1 MRRGK
6 ILTLVSVALTTVI
19 LTSCGGLN
27 KMKKN
32 YGMVDYTVTP
42 PVLEEHADSVD
53 ISITGKFPEKYFN
66 KKAMADVT
74 PVLKWEG
81 GEKAFKTVK
90 VQGEAVQDNNTTIAY
105 VSGGSFS
112 YTDKISYA
120 DAMKMSKLEVRV
132 DAYIATKPDKK
143 VGFDVKEIA
152 SGVIATPL
160 LVNMKG
166 KVIIG
171 ADKFQRITAD
181 KKQAEILYNIQQA
194 QVRSSELRKDEVKA
208 LVEYINEAKVNE
220 RKEFTGVTVS
230 SYASPDGAED
240 LNSKLA
246 DNRSKAADKYIQKQF
261 KKVEAASKEDF
272 VSNNIT
278 AEDWDGFKQ
287 LVQSSDIADK
297 DLILKV
303 LSMYSDSETR
313 EKEIKNISAVYVEL
327 AKDIL
332 PKLRRSKINVNV
344 NLIGYSDEEI
354 TAIFNAKPDS
364 LNVEEL
370 LYAATLTKDQAQKLN
385 VYTKCSE
392 IYPKEWRG
400 FNNKGVILF
409 ETEKY
414 DEAKQA
420 FEAAKEL
427 DNTNSKVLNNL
438 GAVELVKG
446 NIADA
451 KELFTSAGGA
461 GAEVNYNK
469 GIVAIKE
476 ADYASAVSMFGDNNS
491 FNSGLAKLLNGDN
504 DGAVK
509 AVDSGDD
516 KDNAMNF
523 YLKAIAGARSSNTDL
538 LFNNLRSAVEKNA
551 SLKAAAK
558 TDMEFA
564 NYFEDTTFKSIVE

>member
-1 MRRGK
+1 MKRGK
-6 ILTLVSVALTTVI
+6 VLTLVSIVLTTVI
-19 LTSCGGLN
+19 LSSCGGLN

-32 YGMVDYTVTP
+32 YGMVNYTVTP
-42 PVLEEHADSVD
+42 TVLEEHADSVE

-66 KKAMADVT
+66 KKAMADIT

-90 VQGEAVQDNNTTIAY
+90 VQGEAVQDNNTTIGY
-105 VSGGSFS
+105 VSGGSFT
-112 YTDKISYA
+112 YTDKISYEE
-120 DAMKMSKLEVRV
+120 AMRMSNLEARV

-143 VGFDVKEIA
+143 LAFDVKEIA
-152 SGVIATPL
+152 EGVIATPL
-160 LVNMKG
+160 LVIMKG
-166 KVIIG
+166 KVIFG
-171 ADKFQRITAD
+171 ADNFQRITSD
-181 KKQAEILYNIQQA
+181 SKNAEILYNIQQA
-194 QVRSSELRKDEVKA
+194 QVRSTELRKDEIKA
-208 LVEYINEAKVNE
+208 LVDYIKEAKENE
-220 RKEFTGVTVS
+220 RKEFTGVSVS

-240 LNSKLA
+240 LNTKLA
-246 DNRSKAADKYIQKQF
+246 DNRSKSADKYVQKQF
-261 KKVEAASKEDF
+261 KKIEEANKDNF
-272 VSNNIT
+272 VSNAVT

-287 LVQSSDIADK
+287 LVQASDIADK

-370 LYAATLTKDQAQKLN
+370 LYAATLTQDEAQKLN
-385 VYTKCSE
+385 VYTKCTE

-409 ETEKY
+409 NQDKF
-414 DEAKQA
+414 DEAKQS
-420 FEAAKEL
+420 FEGAKEI
-427 DNTNSKVLNNL
+427 DNTNAKVLNNL
-438 GAVELVKG
+438 GAIELVKG
-446 NIADA
+446 NVAAA
-451 KELFTSAGGA
+451 KELFITAGGA
-461 GAEVNYNK
+461 GSEVNYNN
-469 GIVAIKE
+469 GIVAVKE
-476 ADYASAVSMFGDNNS
+476 ADYANAVTMFGDNNS

-509 AVDSGDD
+509 AADSGDD

-523 YLKAIAGARSSNTDL
+523 YLKAIAGARGANTDL
-538 LFNNLRSAVEKNA
+538 LFNNLRAAIEKDV
-551 SLKAAAK
+551 SLKAFAK
-558 TDMEFA
+558 SDMEFA
-564 NYFEDTTFKSIVE
+564 KYFNDTTFKSVIE

>member
-6 ILTLVSVALTTVI
+6 ILTLVSVALTAVI

-66 KKAMADVT
+66 KKAMADIT
-74 PVLKWEG
+74 PVIKWEG

-90 VQGEAVQDNNTTIAY
+90 VQGEAVQDNNTSIAY

-112 YTDKISYA
+112 YTDKIPYE

-152 SGVIATPL
+152 GGVIATPL
-160 LVNMKG
+160 LVDMKG

-171 ADKFQRITAD
+171 ADKFQRIIAD
-181 KKQAEILYNIQQA
+181 TKQAEILYNIQQA
-194 QVRSSELRKDEVKA
+194 QVRGSELKKDEIKA
-208 LVEYINEAKVNE
+208 LVDYINEAKENE
-220 RKEFTGVTVS
+220 RKQFTSVTVS

-246 DNRSKAADKYIQKQF
+246 DNRSKAADKYVQKQF
-261 KKVEAASKEDF
+261 RKVEEATKEDF

-287 LVQSSDIADK
+287 LVQASDIADK

-303 LSMYSDSETR
+303 LSMYSDSDTR
-313 EKEIKNISAVYVEL
+313 EKEIKNIAAVYIEL

-385 VYTKCSE
+385 VYTKCTE

-409 ETEKY
+409 ETDKY

-427 DNTNSKVLNNL
+427 DNTNAKVLNNL

-446 NIADA
+446 NVAAA
-451 KELFTSAGGA
+451 KELFTSAGSA
-461 GAEVNYNK
+461 GAELNYNT

-476 ADYASAVSMFGDNNS
+476 ADYAGAVSMFGDNNS
-491 FNSGLAKLLNGDN
+491 FNSALAKLLNGDN

-509 AVDSGDD
+509 AADSGDD

-538 LFNNLRSAVEKNA
+538 LFNNLRAAVEKDAN
-551 SLKAAAK
+551 LKAAAK

>member
-112 YTDKISYA
+112 YTDRISYA

-208 LVEYINEAKVNE
+208 LVEYINEAKENE

-261 KKVEAASKEDF
+261 RKVEAASKEDF

-287 LVQSSDIADK
+287 LVQASDIADK

-303 LSMYSDSETR
+303 LSMYSDTETR
-313 EKEIKNISAVYVEL
+313 EKEIKNISAVYLEL

-446 NIADA
+446 NVADA

-509 AVDSGDD
+509 AADSGDD
-516 KDNAMNF
+516 KDSAMNF

>member
-6 ILTLVSVALTTVI
+6 ILTLVSVALTAVI

-66 KKAMADVT
+66 KKAMADIT

-81 GEKAFKTVK
+81 GEKAFKTIK
-90 VQGEAVQDNNTTIAY
+90 VQGEAVQDNNTSIAY

-112 YTDKISYA
+112 YTDKISYE
-120 DAMKMSKLEVRV
+120 DAMKMSNLEVRV

-152 SGVIATPL
+152 GGVIATPL
-160 LVNMKG
+160 LVDMKG

-171 ADKFQRITAD
+171 ADKFQRIIAD
-181 KKQAEILYNIQQA
+181 TKQAEILYNIQQA
-194 QVRSSELRKDEVKA
+194 QVRGSELKKDEVKA
-208 LVEYINEAKVNE
+208 LVEYINEAKENE
-220 RKEFTGVTVS
+220 RKEFTGVTVN

-261 KKVEAASKEDF
+261 RKVEEATKENF

-287 LVQSSDIADK
+287 LVQASDIADK

-313 EKEIKNISAVYVEL
+313 EKEIKNIAAVYVEL

-385 VYTKCSE
+385 VYTKCTE

-409 ETEKY
+409 ETDKY

-420 FEAAKEL
+420 FEAAKEIES
-427 DNTNSKVLNNL
+427 TNAKVLNNL

-446 NIADA
+446 NVSGA
-451 KELFTSAGGA
+451 KELFTSAGSA
-461 GAEVNYNK
+461 GAELNYNT

-476 ADYASAVSMFGDNNS
+476 ADYAGAVSMFGDNNS

-509 AVDSGDD
+509 AADSGDD

-523 YLKAIAGARSSNTDL
+523 YLKAIAGARGANTDL
-538 LFNNLRSAVEKNA
+538 LFNNLRAAVEKDA

-564 NYFEDTTFKSIVE
+564 SYFEDTTFKSIVE

>member
-1 MRRGK
+1 
-6 ILTLVSVALTTVI
+6 
-19 LTSCGGLN
+19 
-27 KMKKN
+27 MKKN

-112 YTDKISYA
+112 YTDRISYA

-208 LVEYINEAKVNE
+208 LVEYINEAKENE

-261 KKVEAASKEDF
+261 RKVEAASKEDF

-287 LVQSSDIADK
+287 LVQASDIADK

-303 LSMYSDSETR
+303 LSMYSDTETR
-313 EKEIKNISAVYVEL
+313 EKEIKNISAVYLEL

-446 NIADA
+446 NVADA

-509 AVDSGDD
+509 AADSGDD
-516 KDNAMNF
+516 KDSAMNF

>member
-6 ILTLVSVALTTVI
+6 ILTLVSVVLTAVI
-19 LTSCGGLN
+19 LTSCGGIN

-32 YGMVDYTVTP
+32 YSMVDYTVTP

-66 KKAMADVT
+66 KKAMAEIT
-74 PVLKWEG
+74 PVIKWEG
-81 GEKAFKTVK
+81 GEKAFKTIK
-90 VQGEAVQDNNTTIAY
+90 VQGEAVQDNNTSIAY

-112 YTDKISYA
+112 YTDKIPYEA
-120 DAMKMSKLEVRV
+120 AMKMSNLEVRV

-152 SGVIATPL
+152 AGVIATPL
-160 LVNMKG
+160 LVDMKG

-171 ADKFQRITAD
+171 ADKFQRIIAD
-181 KKQAEILYNIQQA
+181 TKQAEILYNIQQS
-194 QVRSSELRKDEVKA
+194 QVKSSELRKDEMKA
-208 LVEYINEAKVNE
+208 LVEYIKEAKENE
-220 RKEFTGVTVS
+220 RKEFTGVTVN
-230 SYASPDGAED
+230 SYASPDGGEE
-240 LNSKLA
+240 LNTKLA
-246 DNRSKAADKYIQKQF
+246 DNRSKAADKYVKKQF
-261 KKVEAASKEDF
+261 RKVEAANKENF
-272 VSNNIT
+272 VSKNIT

-287 LVQSSDIADK
+287 LVQASDIADK

-313 EKEIKNISAVYVEL
+313 EKEIKNIAAVYVEL

-332 PKLRRSKINVNV
+332 PKLRRSKININV

-354 TAIFNAKPDS
+354 TAIYNAKPDS

-370 LYAATLTKDQAQKLN
+370 LYAATLTKDQAQKLT
-385 VYTKCSE
+385 VYTKCTE

-409 ETEKY
+409 ETDKY

-420 FEAAKEL
+420 FEAAKEI
-427 DNTNSKVLNNL
+427 DNTNAKVLNNL

-446 NIADA
+446 NVAAA
-451 KELFTSAGGA
+451 KELFTSAGSA
-461 GAEVNYNK
+461 GAELNYNT

-476 ADYASAVSMFGDNNS
+476 ADYTSAVSMFGDNNS
-491 FNSGLAKLLNGDN
+491 FNSGLAKLLDGDN

-509 AVDSGDD
+509 AADSGDD

-523 YLKAIAGARSSNTDL
+523 YLKAIAGARGDNTDL
-538 LFNNLRSAVEKNA
+538 LFNNLRAAVEKDAN
-551 SLKAAAK
+551 LKAAAK

-564 NYFEDTTFKSIVE
+564 KYFEDTTFKSIVE